1 MQTLSPGGGRV
12 VLALC
17 KRLHLSMAH
26 FWKETMMLLL
36 PTLAGG
42 GFELMGWMLGIRD
55 GGLSWNQEPTRC
67 VYVYWDSL

>member
-1 MQTLSPGGGRV
+1 
-12 VLALC
+12 
-17 KRLHLSMAH
+17 MAH

-55 GGLSWNQEPTRC
+55 GGLSWNQEPTCC